1 MELHQNSANLMDRLN
16 SISYNSKSS
25 HTTSNPSSGPQKS
38 PNPLLSTSTP
48 KTLSDQSSEML
59 DHSIDEF
66 KHILTEICLEGNALL
81 KKFQKQ
87 LPDSNLKRL
96 EAMIPKLTEAS
107 HKVSRSLPSK
117 NQQDSSTI
125 NVKREYQ
132 EYDDENDDISELQN
146 HANGFKKV
154 KPVEPEKETSDVI
167 LLGAPFLLTFICHL
181 DIKSYLPAEK
191 TCRYGSWAHNSNK
204 SEVILKREDFLFL
217 PNEVSLRL
225 SKEHAKISAQN
236 MGTYIEYELV
246 DTSVNGTYYLGNR
259 VKGKVLP
266 APMRLQ
272 KGMPFKLQDGDW
284 FCLLQKK
291 TSQNQTPEVLLGF
304 EFRKAM

>member
-1 MELHQNSANLMDRLN
+1 MELHHNSANLMDRLN
-16 SISYNSKSS
+16 GISYNSKSS
-25 HTTSNPSSGPQKS
+25 HATSNPSSGAQKTS
-38 PNPLLSTSTP
+38 NPILSTSTP

-66 KHILTEICLEGNALL
+66 KHILTEICQEGNALL

-87 LPDSNLKRL
+87 IPDSNLKRL

-107 HKVSRSLPSK
+107 HKVSKSLPSK
-117 NQQDSSTI
+117 KSPDSEPL

-132 EYDDENDDISELQN
+132 EYDDENDDISELQH

-154 KPVEPEKETSDVI
+154 KPAEPEKETSDVI

-181 DIKSYLPAEK
+181 DIKVFLPPEK
-191 TCRYGSWAHNSNK
+191 TCRYGSWSHNSNI

-225 SKEHAKISAQN
+225 SKEHAKITARN
-236 MGTYIEYELV
+236 LGTSIDYEIV
-246 DTSVNGTYYLGNR
+246 DTSVNGTYYLGNKVR
-259 VKGKVLP
+259 GTVLP
-266 APMRLQ
+266 APMKLQ
-272 KGMPFKLQDGDW
+272 KGMAFKLQDGDW

-291 TSQNQTPEVLLGF
+291 NSKTPEVLLGF